1 MKVAI
6 VDYESV
12 DSLKSA
18 LSGIDAVVATVGSL
32 SVTSQK
38 LLLDAAIA
46 AKVPRF
52 IPSEFG
58 SDLHSPKTRQLPV
71 FKTKVEFEDYLS
83 EKAKAGE
90 ITYTI
95 IMNGAFFD
103 WGIKNQFLCDLENNS
118 IEFYDGGDIAYSATT
133 LPTIA
138 KAVVGTLKN
147 LEATKN
153 KAFYIQDTAI
163 SPKKLLS
170 FLKKHTPGVEWKV
183 EQRNTEEMEKK
194 SYAQLAAGD
203 FSDPFLWSA
212 FVRTAMFGPGYG
224 GNFKNLSNDLFGIK
238 EMTDAEIDAMVK
250 QAVEEGSKTS
260 AAL

>member
-1 MKVAI
+1 V
-6 VDYESV
+6 VDY
-12 DSLKSA
+12 DSLESLKAA
-18 LSGIDAVVATVGSL
+18 LTGVDAVVATVGSL
-32 SVTSQK
+32 AVTSQK
-38 LLLDAAIA
+38 ILIDAAIA

-52 IPSEFG
+52 FPSEFG

-71 FKTKVEFEDYLS
+71 FQAKVEVEDYIS

-103 WGIKNQFLCDLENNS
+103 WGVKNPFLLDLRNHS
-118 IEFYDGGDIAYSATT
+118 IEIYDGGDVAFSASK

-138 KAVVGTLKN
+138 KAVVGALKN
-147 LEATKN
+147 LEVTKN
-153 KAFYIQDTAI
+153 KAFYIQDTSI
-163 SPKKLLS
+163 TPNKLLAMI
-170 FLKKHTPGVEWKV
+170 KKHTPGVQWKI
-183 EQRNTEEMEKK
+183 EEKNTEVIEKN

-203 FSDPFLWSA
+203 FSDPNLWSG
-212 FVRTAMFGPGYG
+212 FVRRAMFGPGYG

-238 EMTDAEIDAMVK
+238 EMTDADIDAMLK
-250 QAVEEGSKTS
+250 EAVEEVSKTS